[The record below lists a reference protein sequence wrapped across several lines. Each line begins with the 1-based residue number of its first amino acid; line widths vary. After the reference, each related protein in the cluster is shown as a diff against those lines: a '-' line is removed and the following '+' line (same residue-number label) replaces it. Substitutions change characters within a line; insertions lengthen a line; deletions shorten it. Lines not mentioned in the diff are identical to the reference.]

1 MKFAIATIY
10 TEDIKDL
17 AAITVEQN
25 KRKYCEKHG
34 YDLRVKTEGFVLKNL
49 GFEKIRYVLEL
60 LKSGTY
66 DWVYWCG
73 ADTMITNYN
82 IKLESLMDPNYHF
95 VISTDIWDFN
105 SDSFLIR
112 NSTEGIEFFEHILR
126 MHDTYIDKDGK
137 LLDFGIKLPDGSS
150 RAWAEQGAMCDL
162 KERYKEIIKINPQK
176 VMNSYLYKIYPS
188 AWHQKGLD
196 CNGNDGTWSDGDF
209 LVHWPGV
216 PHSHRLI
223 LAADFIKRVR
233 E

>member
-10 TEDIKDL
+10 TEDIKNL
-17 AAITVEQN
+17 AVITVEYN

-34 YDLRVKTEGFVLKNL
+34 YDLMVKTEGFVLKHL
-49 GFEKIRYVLEL
+49 GFEKIRYVLDL

-82 IKLESLMDPNYHF
+82 IKLESLIDLNYHF
-95 VISTDIWDFN
+95 VISADVWDLN

-112 NSTEGIEFFEHILR
+112 NSPEGIAFFEHVLR

-137 LLDFGIKLPDGSS
+137 AVDFGTRLPDGGH
-150 RAWAEQGAMCDL
+150 RAWGEQGAMCDL
-162 KERYKEIIKINPQK
+162 KDQYKEIIKINPQK
-176 VMNSYLYKIYPS
+176 VMNSYLYELYPS
-188 AWHQKGLD
+188 EWHRPGLD
-196 CNGNDGTWSDGDF
+196 CNGNDGSWSDGDF
-209 LVHWPGV
+209 LVHWPGL
-216 PHSHRLI
+216 PHNYRLS
-223 LAADFIKRVR
+223 LAIDFIKRVR